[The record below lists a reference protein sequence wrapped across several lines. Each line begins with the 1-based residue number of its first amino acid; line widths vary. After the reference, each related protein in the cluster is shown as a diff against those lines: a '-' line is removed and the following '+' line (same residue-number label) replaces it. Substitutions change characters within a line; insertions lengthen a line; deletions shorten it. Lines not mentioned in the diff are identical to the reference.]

1 MIFTVKF
8 TLNFN
13 TTSFQIVFLLHS
25 NGKIFI
31 ILPYLIM
38 ENILVWPIF
47 VIYFPCEFVLKWKIC
62 SETVN
67 YDHLNLNY
75 CWKIL
80 ILVNFPVIA
89 ADKRSYWRLL

>member
-1 MIFTVKF
+1 MIFTVKL

-31 ILPYLIM
+31 FSPYLIM

-47 VIYFPCEFVLKWKIC
+47 VIYFPCEFV
-62 SETVN
+62 
-67 YDHLNLNY
+67 
-75 CWKIL
+75 
-80 ILVNFPVIA
+80 
-89 ADKRSYWRLL
+89 